1 MTIENQDLMDLTKS
15 QLQNIIKEIKQK
27 LNLGITGKNKEE
39 LVKTILLLHRG
50 NKFNGKKLL
59 SYGKDAHIEMPQR
72 KIKDPDN
79 KKIAEKKIKEMKKT
93 KAGQLKLLQE
103 KAAQIKNPSRG
114 QIEMLKARLRAIKQ
128 MK

>member
-15 QLQNIIKEIKQK
+15 QLQNIIKQIKQK

-59 SYGKDAHIEMPQR
+59 SYGKDAHIQVPER
-72 KIKDPDN
+72 KIKEPDIKKIQN
-79 KKIAEKKIKEMKKT
+79 KKKTVMQKT
-93 KAGQLKLLQE
+93 KTGKIRLLQE
-103 KAAQIKNPSRG
+103 QANKITNPSKG
-114 QIEMLKARLRAIKQ
+114 QIEMLKAKLRAIKQ

>member
-1 MTIENQDLMDLTKS
+1 MTIETQDLMDLTKT
-15 QLQNIIKEIKQK
+15 QLQNIIKQIKQK

-39 LVKTILLLHRG
+39 LTQTILMLHRG
-50 NKFNGKKLL
+50 NKFAGKKLL
-59 SYGKDAHIEMPQR
+59 SYAKDAHIQVPER

-79 KKIAEKKIKEMKKT
+79 KKITEKKIKEMKKT

-103 KAAQIKNPSRG
+103 KASKITNPSRG

-128 MK
+128 MN

>member
-15 QLQNIIKEIKQK
+15 QLQNIIKQIKQK

-59 SYGKDAHIEMPQR
+59 SYGKDAHIQVPER
-72 KIKDPDN
+72 KIKEPDN
-79 KKIAEKKIKEMKKT
+79 KKIQNKKKT
-93 KAGQLKLLQE
+93 VMQKTKTGKIRLLQE
-103 KAAQIKNPSRG
+103 QASKITNPSKG
-114 QIEMLKARLRAIKQ
+114 QIEMLKAKLRAIKQ